1 VKAITDVV
9 KVAQCPVLLIAN
21 SAYDPRFSNLR
32 SYCTLLEFKKP
43 AAGEVAKFL
52 RTICDEEG
60 IDADEKALKFIAQR
74 SEGDVRSAINDLQAL
89 AQGKKRLGYDDVS
102 WLSYRDRQDTI
113 FNVLRMILYGK
124 TCSSAKQ
131 AVNMVDMDMD
141 MLFEWV
147 YENVPDHLTDPH
159 DLADAMDALS
169 MADVYRGRIRATQDW
184 SFTRYVIDYMS
195 AGVAMARRNSKI
207 SGWVPF
213 KFPGRVQM
221 LSRSRA
227 ERALRLSIGKKI
239 KQRCHISAFRAS
251 REVLPYLR
259 IIFRNDSEMAT
270 GLAKWLDLDSEMVEY
285 LAGSG
290 EKAEVVAASR
300 R

>member
-1 VKAITDVV
+1 
-9 KVAQCPVLLIAN
+9 
-21 SAYDPRFSNLR
+21 
-32 SYCTLLEFKKP
+32 
-43 AAGEVAKFL
+43 
-52 RTICDEEG
+52 
-60 IDADEKALKFIAQR
+60 
-74 SEGDVRSAINDLQAL
+74 
-89 AQGKKRLGYDDVS
+89 
-102 WLSYRDRQDTI
+102 
-113 FNVLRMILYGK
+113 LRMILYGK
-124 TCSSAKQ
+124 TCSGAKQ
-131 AVNMVDMDMD
+131 AVNMADVDMD

-184 SFTRYVIDYMS
+184 SFTRYVVDYMS
-195 AGVAMARRNSKI
+195 AGVAMARRNSKV
-207 SGWVPF
+207 SGWVPYR
-213 KFPGRVQM
+213 FPSRVQT

-251 REVLPYLR
+251 REVLPYLK
-259 IIFRNDSEMAT
+259 IIFGNDSEMAT

-290 EKAEVVAASR
+290 EKAERTSGSLR
-300 R
+300 